1 MQEPMTDIVA
11 ANSHFPPEVVQRAK
25 ALAVRGFSLRRIEYA
40 LRAEFGEGPTY
51 NTIHGWVKQWT
62 QHDDLE
68 QLRNE
73 QLSQNELEA
82 ASWADDLVFEKLQY
96 LEGKPEKSR
105 LGELTLTAG
114 LYRDKYRNAQT
125 PGDKV
130 PTVTVFVGVKV
141 DTEHTDTID
150 VVEPGE

>member
-1 MQEPMTDIVA
+1 MTDIVA
-11 ANSHFPPEVVQRAK
+11 ANSHFPPEVVEHTK
-25 ALAVRGFSLRRIEYA
+25 ALAIRGFSLRRIEYA
-40 LRAEFGEGPTY
+40 LKAKFSDCATPTY

-82 ASWADDLVFEKLQY
+82 ASWADDLVFQKLQY

-114 LYRDKYRNAQT
+114 LYRDKYRNAKSPQA
-125 PGDKV
+125 DKV
-130 PTVTVFVGVKV
+130 SRISVFVGVKV
-141 DTEHTDTID
+141 D
-150 VVEPGE
+150 